1 MPLHDFACV
10 SVCVVGGVEFCLGS
24 VSAVLFFTE
33 VLFFFLV
40 KMGILQVADNLEG
53 ENSM

>member
-1 MPLHDFACV
+1 M
-10 SVCVVGGVEFCLGS
+10 VGGVEFCLGS

-53 ENSM
+53 EDSM